1 MATGN
6 PKNGDSAILSTF
18 RRAPTV
24 TQIEH
29 NDIPSSTF
37 AILHRQGDQW
47 ACLQAALGTHEGIR
61 IVSSRMFEVS
71 DTHSL
76 QGWLKDEGIDMVR
89 VVVPGSS
96 IICRTCSL
104 PESTPEQLDE
114 ALQLQAETKL
124 LGTAP
129 FHRTASALLPA
140 SMHSTTR
147 TGLILAWPESSDFT
161 GPDLEATSLFI
172 PDVAAMASLMGQ
184 LHPKAPALWIDR
196 EDGTITMVLAQQER
210 VQIRATKEHLADD
223 ESTVSSVERLL
234 MESALNSGSTP
245 ESSRTL
251 ASESSSMVQAA
262 SGPRIL
268 QLPPEVVESMQE
280 RIENCQSDPQWL
292 NTWGIAAGA
301 ALAMSDELIPLT
313 MFQDTLPEENPD
325 LKEFALQRLSM
336 VDVAAALVL
345 VAVLLL
351 AIGPMIFHGTRVA
364 MLSVMHPGLS
374 EQVDAFE
381 SNKDQE
387 VIYSALM
394 SEAWPMSKLLADIA
408 SNTPMGIEVDS
419 IRLGYGEP
427 VRIQGMAMPSNSE
440 ESAALATRMKAMLET
455 SGVFSGVT
463 LRWEDSET
471 FGNRSF
477 DISADVQRPQYRPSY
492 ALDQDFATWTLSE
505 RKSGQDADGN
515 WADGTSTTAIAST
528 NTNTPDRPTSTPSAT
543 ASTPSAD
550 GTVTRTTTP
559 REPTRSA
566 SSSSRGSSPS
576 RSPRSTSSGLS
587 SRGDADDR
595 AGDLSSVP
603 TGEEPEPLTEEQIKA
618 LTLDEAKIKLQEVA
632 QARKRSRNDEAKA
645 RMKIEFNQLLEH
657 MRNLQRSGGS

>member
-1 MATGN
+1 MTH
-6 PKNGDSAILSTF
+6 
-18 RRAPTV
+18 
-24 TQIEH
+24 IET

-47 ACLQAALGTHEGIR
+47 ACLQAALGKHEGIR

-71 DTHSL
+71 DERAL
-76 QGWLKDEGIDMVR
+76 QSWLRDEGIDMVR

-140 SMHSTTR
+140 SVHSTMR

-161 GPDLEATSLFI
+161 GPELETTSLYV
-172 PDVAAMASLMGQ
+172 PDVVAMASLMGP

-210 VQIRATKEHLADD
+210 VHVRATKEHLPDA
-223 ESTVSSVERLL
+223 ESTASSVERLL

-245 ESSRTL
+245 ESSRAL
-251 ASESSSMVQAA
+251 ASESATMLRTATD
-262 SGPRIL
+262 PRTL

-313 MFQDTLPEENPD
+313 MFQDSLPEENPD
-325 LKEFALQRLSM
+325 LKEFAIQRLSL

-345 VAVLLL
+345 VAVLLI
-351 AIGPMIFHGTRVA
+351 AIGPMAFHGTRVA
-364 MLSVMHPGLS
+364 MLSVLHPGLS

-455 SGVFSGVT
+455 SGVFSDVT

-515 WADGTSTTAIAST
+515 WSDGTTAVAAST
-528 NTNTPDRPTSTPSAT
+528 SSPDRPTVTPST
-543 ASTPSAD
+543 ASTPPVDTTA
-550 GTVTRTTTP
+550 TRTTTA
-559 REPTRSA
+559 REPARGAT
-566 SSSSRGSSPS
+566 SSTRGSSPS
-576 RSPRSTSSGLS
+576 RSPRTTSGGLS

-603 TGEEPEPLTEEQIKA
+603 TGDEPEPLTEEQIKA
-618 LTLDEAKIKLQEVA
+618 FTLDEAKIKLQEVA

-657 MRNLQRSGGS
+657 MRNLQRNGGS